1 MAKTHGMRKHPLY
14 KTWAEMRY
22 RCNNPKKW
30 QYKHYGARGVR
41 VCERWESFPAFV
53 EDMGERPPGYT
64 LDRIDVNGNYE
75 PSNCRWATQAEQMRN
90 ASSAN
95 LLTHN
100 GETLC
105 LTDWSIKT
113 GISISGLRH
122 RIALGWTVEEILTT
136 TKTPRGHH
144 LARLL
149 TYKNETHSVA
159 EWARKLGISRLTLS
173 DRLRRG
179 WTVETALATPVKQ

>member
-75 PSNCRWATQAEQMRN
+75 PSNCRWASRMAQANN
-90 ASSAN
+90 ARSN
-95 LLTHN
+95 RVVEFR
-100 GETLC
+100 GERKTLC
-105 LTDWSIKT
+105 EWGRET
-113 GISISGLRH
+113 GIAFSTIWL
-122 RIALGWTVEEILTT
+122 
-136 TKTPRGHH
+136 
-144 LARLL
+144 
-149 TYKNETHSVA
+149 
-159 EWARKLGISRLTLS
+159 
-173 DRLRRG
+173 RLRNG
-179 WTVETALATPVKQ
+179 WLVEDALTRPVRDWHPGKPRTQSSNLRAEGKAYA